1 MSFYFI
7 LNDKNFDFQ
16 MAHYESSQAQK
27 ILLQMR
33 KDGGFSD
40 IKLKASD
47 DEIITAHK
55 VKLNYL
61 PGVIKYIFN
70 IEVKQALLRP
80 RLCSVFLSGPK
91 N

>member
-1 MSFYFI
+1 MSFNFI
-7 LNDKNFDFQ
+7 VRDENFDFQ

-33 KDGGFSD
+33 KDGSFSD

-55 VKLNYL
+55 VKLRSL
-61 PGVIKYIFN
+61 QFIFTK
-70 IEVKQALLRP
+70 EVKLGLLR
-80 RLCSVFLSGPK
+80 
-91 N
+91 